1 MPPAAFPGLRPA
13 AALALRRQGHPCPLP
28 PCRASARRPHLRA
41 AVLGRVS
48 GARRVLGRILLKR
61 REILRKRGRVRR
73 SAVALRFVLRAGS
86 EAEPVKLIIAI
97 IQPNKLESVKEALS
111 EVEVFRLTVLDVQ
124 GFGRQR
130 GHAETYRGHEIA
142 VNLLR
147 KVQLQI
153 AVNDEFV
160 EPTIAAIVK
169 GGRTGERG
177 EIGDGKIF
185 VLPMD
190 ECVRIRTGERGSEA
204 I

>member
-1 MPPAAFPGLRPA
+1 M
-13 AALALRRQGHPCPLP
+13 
-28 PCRASARRPHLRA
+28 
-41 AVLGRVS
+41 
-48 GARRVLGRILLKR
+48 
-61 REILRKRGRVRR
+61 
-73 SAVALRFVLRAGS
+73 
-86 EAEPVKLIIAI
+86 KLIIAI
-97 IQPNKLESVKEALS
+97 IQPNKLESVKQALS

-153 AVNDEFV
+153 AVNDDFV
-160 EPTIAAIVK
+160 DRTVSTLAATLGS
-169 GGRTGERG
+169 GGPADPPR
-177 EIGDGKIF
+177 IF

-190 ECVRIRTGERGSEA
+190 ECVRIRTGERGREA